1 MCEGTLHSLA
11 AYDTQQ
17 PIRAKRARDRNGN
30 NGRINR
36 GEDVAE
42 AERGCQRHA
51 LAPHPDRLLL
61 GEV

>member
-17 PIRAKRARDRNGN
+17 PIRAKRDRDRNGH

-36 GEDVAE
+36 GVDVAE
-42 AERGCQRHA
+42 AEGGSHQHS
-51 LAPHPDRLLL
+51 LEPHPDRLLL